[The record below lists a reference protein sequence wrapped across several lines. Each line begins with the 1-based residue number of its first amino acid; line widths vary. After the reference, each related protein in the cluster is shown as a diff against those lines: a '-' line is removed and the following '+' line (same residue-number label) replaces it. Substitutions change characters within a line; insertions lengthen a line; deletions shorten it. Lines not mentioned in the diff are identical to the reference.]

1 MFVIT
6 QGSHNSDNDI
16 DTHYFCKHKYWKIRD
31 QTENLMICLNAN
43 LRLIFI
49 AVLPISLYIS
59 NYSDGMKKYV
69 MAVGVMTGGKQI
81 SF

>member
-1 MFVIT
+1 
-6 QGSHNSDNDI
+6 
-16 DTHYFCKHKYWKIRD
+16 
-31 QTENLMICLNAN
+31 MICLNAN

-69 MAVGVMTGGKQI
+69 MAMGVMTGGKQI